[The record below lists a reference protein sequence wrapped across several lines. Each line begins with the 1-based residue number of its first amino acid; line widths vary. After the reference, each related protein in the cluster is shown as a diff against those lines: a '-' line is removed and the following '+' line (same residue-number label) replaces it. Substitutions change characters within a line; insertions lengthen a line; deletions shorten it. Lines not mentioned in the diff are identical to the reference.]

1 MVPVQAAATGGGAM
15 PQPQQPQGSA
25 NAGGGDQQILYNVEY
40 IFDEDG
46 KQVRKVPIEMNGQTI
61 WVECVEEGSA
71 GGGAGGGGGVF
82 KGPDSIIMDL
92 NGEGDGES

>member
-1 MVPVQAAATGGGAM
+1 
-15 PQPQQPQGSA
+15 
-25 NAGGGDQQILYNVEY
+25 VEY

-61 WVECVEEGSA
+61 WVECVEEGAAAA
-71 GGGAGGGGGVF
+71 GGLGAGAGGGGVF

-92 NGEGDGES
+92 NGESDGECVVVFLLLLFLLFSPVNIVIRRRRLNNSP